1 MKTSTVSTHII
12 LAIDLGK
19 YKSVACAYDAAS
31 TKTQFDTLTTCRA
44 VLRRLFDRCRPSTV
58 VIESCTL
65 AGWVHD
71 RPRGAVA
78 GPARP
83 GLDRAASDPRTHRPS
98 DRPAGHP
105 GPPGTRREP
114 SATQPPPRPRPRPV

>member
-71 RPRGAVA
+71 RPRGAV
-78 GPARP
+78 
-83 GLDRAASDPRTHRPS
+83 
-98 DRPAGHP
+98 P
-105 GPPGTRREP
+105 GPPRP
-114 SATQPPPRPRPRPV
+114 CLDPAAPHPPPPPPPTPPARHP

>member
-78 GPARP
+78 GPGPPRP
-83 GLDRAASDPRTHRPS
+83 VRAPSHPRT
-98 DRPAGHP
+98 
-105 GPPGTRREP
+105 
-114 SATQPPPRPRPRPV
+114 PPPRHPPA